1 MKFMRIK
8 EDKELYFELKTKMGL
23 SENFSVKKDRRA
35 VEQILANGGTMEED
49 QDNATLTSS
58 ICLSMTC
65 GYAGF

>member
-1 MKFMRIK
+1 
-8 EDKELYFELKTKMGL
+8 MGL